1 MEDIRQPVGELSI
14 IALHGCENF
23 VSRVDNYIREWRGSD
38 KSYITS
44 VSLPRFGNGE
54 GKGIV
59 NETVRGHDIYIICD
73 IANYGV
79 TYKMFGREVPMSPD
93 DHFQDLKRV
102 LGACAGKQRRT
113 TVIMPMLYE
122 GRQHRRAARESLDCA
137 IALQE
142 LVAMGVTNIITCDA
156 HDTRVQ
162 NAIPNHGFDSVQPV
176 YQMLKALVHTVPDID
191 FSHGNT
197 VVISPDE
204 GAISRAM
211 YYATMIGVDLGT
223 FYKRRDYSVVVNGSN
238 PIVAH
243 EFLGN
248 DIAGKDAI
256 VVDDMISSGSSM
268 LDVCYQLKARGA
280 KRIFV
285 FSTFGLFCNGF
296 ERFDEA
302 YASNLFDR
310 IFTTNV
316 IYIPDELAQREWYTP
331 VDMTKLI
338 ALLVDTMNCDSSIS
352 SLLSPT
358 EKINKLLGRMK

>member
-1 MEDIRQPVGELSI
+1 MEDVKQPYGKLSI
-14 IALHGCENF
+14 IAMRGCEEF
-23 VSRVDNYIREWRGSD
+23 ASKVDNYIGEWRERDESFL
-38 KSYITS
+38 TNA
-44 VSLPRFGNGE
+44 SLPRFGNGE

-59 NETVRGHDIYIICD
+59 NETVRGHDLYIIID

-79 TYKMFGREVPMSPD
+79 TYEMYGMKVPMSPD
-93 DHFQDLKRV
+93 DHYQDLKRI

-122 GRQHRRAARESLDCA
+122 GRQHRRSSRESLDCA

-142 LVAMGVTNIITCDA
+142 LVNMGVTNILTIDA

-162 NAIPNHGFDSVQPV
+162 NAIPHNGFDSVQPV
-176 YQMLKALVHTVPDID
+176 YQMLKAFVRTVPDANLK
-191 FSHGNT
+191 NT
-197 VVISPDE
+197 VIISPDE

-223 FYKRRDYSVVVNGSN
+223 FYKRRNYAEIVNGTN

-256 VVDDMISSGSSM
+256 VVDDMISSGGSM

-280 KRIFV
+280 RRIFV

-296 ERFDEA
+296 KKFDDA
-302 YASNLFDR
+302 YANKLFDR

-316 IYIPDELAQREWYTP
+316 IYIPDELKNKPWYTP

-338 ALLVDTMNCDSSIS
+338 ALLIDTLNYDASIS

-358 EKINKLLGRMK
+358 EKINALLDKIK